1 MYKYEYYE
9 ETSNGENKTE
19 VFVDDSNYTE
29 NDTNRTSIRKASIT
43 GIVNAIRFS
52 WLDILLFFWIIT
64 FFIDE
69 IQQVNFELII

>member
-9 ETSNGENKTE
+9 ETLNGENKTE
-19 VFVDDSNYTE
+19 VFVNDSNYTE
-29 NDTNRTSIRKASIT
+29 NGTNSTSKIKGSIT
-43 GIVNAIRFS
+43 GIVKAITVSRF
-52 WLDILLFFWIIT
+52 DILLFFWIIT